1 MICLQAG
8 KMKPDIPTYYE
19 INDLLKA
26 NNTGL
31 IANLDYFHINRFE
44 EISFTEREDKKGA
57 HRTNFYGIVLIHNG
71 IGNMSVNEQTK
82 DYTTGLLAFTSPGQI
97 VSWERKEKLEGCMLF
112 FKPEFLAF
120 SAFKSV
126 TQEFPFFKA
135 NASSLFLIDEEV
147 KSCLYLF
154 NNLEIEYK
162 NKDSFSTE
170 IIRNYLQL
178 LLSLFKRLY
187 NQLEVSPSQNNSRKK
202 QIADAFEISVRKNL
216 PQRKLLSQYADD
228 LLISEKHLIA
238 IIKET
243 IGKTPAEYI
252 QEIFL
257 LESKTLL
264 THTPYSIAE
273 IAYRLNFQDPSY
285 FSKVFKKHFGIS
297 PLSFKNQKVK

>member
-1 MICLQAG
+1 
-8 KMKPDIPTYYE
+8 MKSEIPAYNE
-19 INDLLKA
+19 INELLKA
-26 NNTGL
+26 VNSSL
-31 IANLDYFHINRFE
+31 IAKLDDFHINRFD
-44 EISFTEREDKKGA
+44 EISFADLETKKEA
-57 HRTNFYGIVLIHNG
+57 HRTSFYGIVLIHNG
-71 IGNMSVNEQTK
+71 IGTMSVNEQTQE
-82 DYTTGLLAFTSPGQI
+82 YTTGLLAFTSPGKI
-97 VSWERKEKLEGCMLF
+97 VSWERKEKTEGYMLF

-126 TQEFPFFKA
+126 TQEFPFFKPNA
-135 NASSLFLIDEEV
+135 NSLFLIGEEV
-147 KSCLYLF
+147 KNYLYLF
-154 NNLEIEYK
+154 NNLELEYK
-162 NKDSFSTE
+162 NKGSFSIE

-187 NQLEVSPSQNNSRKK
+187 NQLEISPLRNNSRKK
-202 QIADAFEISVRKNL
+202 QITDAFELSVRKNL

-243 IGKTPAEYI
+243 TGKTPAEYI

-273 IAYRLNFQDPSY
+273 IAYRLNFEDPSY
-285 FSKVFKKHFGIS
+285 FSKVFKKHFGIT
-297 PLSFKNQKVK
+297 PLSYKSQKVK